1 MFYVYVA
8 YSGGNMWMFSDEKA
22 KQLCTDVL
30 EEIKGF
36 FCASITQYENIRK
49 KGFVRL
55 KFYHTSSK
63 V

>member
-1 MFYVYVA
+1 
-8 YSGGNMWMFSDEKA
+8 MWMFSDEKA